1 MTSSFLEHQALMG
14 SLKDRHFEILKLIK
28 GRPVHL
34 LDIPVYGNVGD
45 LLILKGTEKF
55 LKDNQVNVVQIASIY
70 NFNARIKPND
80 VLLFQGGGN
89 FGDLYPLHQMHRE
102 SLISKHRSNRVIVLP
117 QSIFFESKVA
127 FDKCAS
133 VLSLHPDLH
142 LLVRDEDSLKSASQM
157 TKHCYLMPDMAHQ
170 LYSPNVKPENSG
182 KHLLFQRLDKESAAG
197 KVDQVWHTKTDW
209 DLLIANELKTI
220 DLFRRLLRKSAK
232 LNMDWLVMRMWL
244 VYKNLLISKAEKLF
258 LKHDFVITDRLHGHI
273 FASLLNT
280 PNCVLDNSYGKNL
293 NYVKAWTHPSP
304 MVSLNGGRA

>member
-14 SLKDRHFEILKLIK
+14 SLKKRHLEILKLINGK
-28 GRPVHL
+28 PVHL

-55 LKDNQVNVVQIASIY
+55 LRDNKVNVVQVASIY
-70 NFNARIKPND
+70 NFSDKINADD
-80 VLLFQGGGN
+80 VLVFQGGGN

-102 SLISKHRSNRVIVLP
+102 SLIAKYRNNRVIVLP
-117 QSIFFESKVA
+117 QSIFFESQIA

-133 VLSLHPDLH
+133 ALRLHSDLH

-157 TKHCYLMPDMAHQ
+157 TEHYYLMPDMAHQ
-170 LYSPNVKPENSG
+170 LYSPKVKPESSG
-182 KHLLFQRLDKESAAG
+182 KHLLFQRLDKESSVG
-197 KVDQVWHTKTDW
+197 EVKQIWHTKTDW

-232 LNMDWLVMRMWL
+232 LKMDWLVMRIWL
-244 VYKNLLISKAEKLF
+244 AYKNMLISKAEKLF
-258 LKHDFVITDRLHGHI
+258 LKHDFIITDRLHGHI

-280 PNCVLDNSYGKNL
+280 PNCVIDNSYGKNL
-293 NYVKAWTHPSP
+293 NYVKAWTQPSP
-304 MVSLNGGRA
+304 LVSLNGV